1 VRWTRLEPQFWM
13 EAASE
18 LGIAEGDEVEVFP
31 YIEPLASIGVVLR
44 FASSTQT
51 KLVDLLEPP
60 KTYTKSK
67 VVLCP
72 WKDKGRVMRELIGR
86 TQPENT
92 LYLDGVKEYT
102 STGWALVV
110 PDGDEPVFQ
119 IYSEAATTEEADA
132 LVEYYANMISSQ
144 IDEE

>member
-1 VRWTRLEPQFWM
+1 M

-72 WKDKGRVMRELIGR
+72 WKDKGRVMGSSSAERSRKTLCTWTVSR
-86 TQPENT
+86 NT
-92 LYLDGVKEYT
+92 LPLAG
-102 STGWALVV
+102 L
-110 PDGDEPVFQ
+110 
-119 IYSEAATTEEADA
+119 
-132 LVEYYANMISSQ
+132 
-144 IDEE
+144 